1 MIFQFQCIRKHLIFD
16 KQYLLTYDGSSIF
29 IGETKAKPKYQLE
42 VSLRSTITFHIDDD
56 FYGFSI
62 PYQGQQKLFR
72 ANANKIQEFKK
83 LIDAKIV
90 YLDMNQFY
98 LPQQVLGVG
107 AFSQVQMVQNLY
119 TKQLVAAKFLN
130 KIREGKSNT
139 ERMNDIINEIQI
151 LYRLNHPNIVK
162 IKEIYDKS
170 NQIVIIHEYVDGQ
183 TLERFI
189 NEHGTQL
196 HQTEI
201 QSIMREIL
209 LAIVYIHEQG
219 LLHRDIKPDNIMI
232 DKNLNIKIIDFGLA
246 TKQGSPLCIQK
257 CGTPGYIAPE
267 IINSKKSQYNTKSD
281 IFSLGVVFYKLI
293 TSQDLFQ
300 QSQLDNL
307 QYCYQ
312 ENILSMEHFIEY
324 NIPES
329 CFDLLSSMLFYD
341 KNKRISA
348 KECLQHNYFKESLR
362 PSAKKSQILL
372 QQSTQFVQQQQQQQQ
387 STMFQSQLSEGSRK
401 YSRKISDKTNNRS
414 LSYKKSVKSDS
425 SI

>member
-1 MIFQFQCIRKHLIFD
+1 MIYQFQCIRKHLIFD

-29 IGETKAKPKYQLE
+29 IGETKAKPKYELE
-42 VSLRSTITFHIDDD
+42 VSLKSTITFHIEEDY
-56 FYGFSI
+56 YGFSI

-72 ANANKIQEFKK
+72 ANGNQIRELKK
-83 LIDAKIV
+83 LIDAKII
-90 YLDMNQFY
+90 YLDMNEFY
-98 LPQQVLGVG
+98 IPQQVLGIG
-107 AFSQVQMVQNLY
+107 AFSQVQIVQNLQ

-130 KIREGKSNT
+130 KIREGKSNL

-162 IKEIYDKS
+162 IKEIYDKT

-196 HQTEI
+196 NQTEI
-201 QSIMREIL
+201 QSIMRQIL
-209 LAIVYIHEQG
+209 LAVIYIHEQG

-232 DKNLNIKIIDFGLA
+232 DKNLNIKLIDFGLA

-267 IINSKKSQYNTKSD
+267 IIYSQKPQYNNKCD

-307 QYCYQ
+307 QYCYN
-312 ENILSMEHFIEY
+312 ENILSLNHLIEY
-324 NIPES
+324 HISDS
-329 CFDLLSSMLFYD
+329 CFDLLSSMLSYD
-341 KNKRISA
+341 KNKRINA
-348 KECLQHNYFKESLR
+348 KQSLQHNYFKESLR
-362 PSAKKSQILL
+362 PSVKKTQVLL
-372 QQSTQFVQQQQQQQQ
+372 QQSTQFVQQQ
-387 STMFQSQLSEGSRK
+387 STMFQSQLSEGTRK
-401 YSRKISDKTNNRS
+401 QPRKISDKTNNRS
-414 LSYKKSVKSDS
+414 SSYKKSIKSDS

>member
-42 VSLRSTITFHIDDD
+42 VSLRSTITFHIDED

-72 ANANKIQEFKK
+72 ANANKIRELKK

-107 AFSQVQMVQNLY
+107 AFSQVQMVQNLQ

-151 LYRLNHPNIVK
+151 LYRLNHPNIVR
-162 IKEIYDKS
+162 IKEIYDKT

-201 QSIMREIL
+201 QSIMRQIL

-232 DKNLNIKIIDFGLA
+232 DKHLNIKLIDFGLA
-246 TKQGSPLCIQK
+246 TKQGSPLCVLK

-267 IINSKKSQYNTKSD
+267 IINSQKPQYNNKSD

-293 TSQDLFQ
+293 TQQDLFQ
-300 QSQLDNL
+300 QSQLDHL
-307 QYCYQ
+307 QYCYN
-312 ENILSMEHFIEY
+312 ENIISLEQLVEY
-324 NIPES
+324 NISDS
-329 CFDLLSSMLFYD
+329 CFDLLTNMLCYD

-348 KECLQHNYFKESLR
+348 KECLQHHYFKESLR
-362 PSAKKSQILL
+362 PSAKKSQVLL
-372 QQSTQFVQQQQQQQQ
+372 QQSTQFVQQQ

-401 YSRKISDKTNNRS
+401 QSRKVSDKTNNRS
-414 LSYKKSVKSDS
+414 LSHKKSIKSDS

>member
-72 ANANKIQEFKK
+72 ANANKIREFKK

-107 AFSQVQMVQNLY
+107 AFSQVQMVQNLQ

-130 KIREGKSNT
+130 KTREGKSNT

-162 IKEIYDKS
+162 IKEIYDKT
-170 NQIVIIHEYVDGQ
+170 NQIVIIHEFVDGQ

-246 TKQGSPLCIQK
+246 TKQGSLLCFQK

-267 IINSKKSQYNTKSD
+267 IVTSKKSQYNTKSD

-293 TSQDLFQ
+293 TSKELFQ

-307 QYCYQ
+307 QYCYK
-312 ENILSMEHFIEY
+312 ENVLSMEHFIEY
-324 NIPES
+324 NIPDS
-329 CFDLLSSMLFYD
+329 CFDLLSNMLFYD

-362 PSAKKSQILL
+362 PSAKKSQVLL
-372 QQSTQFVQQQQQQQQ
+372 QQSTQFAQQQ
-387 STMFQSQLSEGSRK
+387 STMFQSYLSDGSRNQ
-401 YSRKISDKTNNRS
+401 SRKISDKTINRS
-414 LSYKKSVKSDS
+414 LSYKKSVKSNS
-425 SI
+425 SL

>member
-29 IGETKAKPKYQLE
+29 IGETKSKPKYQLE
-42 VSLRSTITFHIDDD
+42 VSLRSTITFHIDED

-72 ANANKIQEFKK
+72 ANTNKIRELKK

-98 LPQQVLGVG
+98 VPQQVLGIG
-107 AFSQVQMVQNLY
+107 AFSQVQMVQNLQ

-130 KIREGKSNT
+130 KNREGKSNT

-162 IKEIYDKS
+162 IKEIYDKA

-201 QSIMREIL
+201 QSIMRQIL
-209 LAIVYIHEQG
+209 LAIIYIHEQG

-232 DKNLNIKIIDFGLA
+232 DKNLNIKLIDFGLA

-267 IINSKKSQYNTKSD
+267 IINSNKPQYNNKSD

-307 QYCYQ
+307 QYCYN
-312 ENILSMEHFIEY
+312 ENILSMEHLLEF
-324 NIPES
+324 NISDS
-329 CFDLLSSMLFYD
+329 CFDLLSSMLCYD
-341 KNKRISA
+341 RNKRISA
-348 KECLQHNYFKESLR
+348 KESLQHNYFKESLR
-362 PSAKKSQILL
+362 PSVKKTQVLL
-372 QQSTQFVQQQQQQQQ
+372 QQSTQFVQQQ
-387 STMFQSQLSEGSRK
+387 STIFQSQLSEGSRK
-401 YSRKISDKTNNRS
+401 QSRKISDKTNNRS
-414 LSYKKSVKSDS
+414 LSYKKSIKSDS

>member
-42 VSLRSTITFHIDDD
+42 VSLRSTITFHMDED

-62 PYQGQQKLFR
+62 PYSGQQKLFR
-72 ANANKIQEFKK
+72 ANANKIRELKK

-107 AFSQVQMVQNLY
+107 AFSQVQMVQNLQ

-162 IKEIYDKS
+162 IKEIYDKT

-201 QSIMREIL
+201 QSIMRQIL

-232 DKNLNIKIIDFGLA
+232 DKNLNIKLIDFGLA
-246 TKQGSPLCIQK
+246 TKQGSPLCVQK

-267 IINSKKSQYNTKSD
+267 IINSQKPQYNNKSD

-293 TSQDLFQ
+293 TQQDLFQ
-300 QSQLDNL
+300 KSQLDNL
-307 QYCYQ
+307 QYCYN
-312 ENILSMEHFIEY
+312 ENILSMEHLIEY
-324 NIPES
+324 NISDS
-329 CFDLLSSMLFYD
+329 CFDLLSSMLCYD

-362 PSAKKSQILL
+362 PSAKKTQVLL
-372 QQSTQFVQQQQQQQQ
+372 QQSTQFVQQQ

-401 YSRKISDKTNNRS
+401 QSRKISDKTNNRS
-414 LSYKKSVKSDS
+414 LSQKKSMKSDS